1 MNGAMGHVTVT
12 TQNAV
17 DIRYPLA
24 DIDMRACMGLQAI
37 MQTIMMGKMEIVL
50 PDMYMMKRFIGI
62 CFRGP
67 RATSQ
72 QRCKI
77 KTSNSDSNDSSEIE
91 MESKG
96 ELTLGCLPS
105 PPGSYQSPGCWC
117 QAQASP
123 NNRWDKRHL
132 PDRPGVRL
140 DSCNTDATQK
150 RNLTF
155 HFL

>member
-1 MNGAMGHVTVT
+1 MNGMMGHVTVT
-12 TQNAV
+12 TKNGV
-17 DIRYPLA
+17 DTGYPLA

-77 KTSNSDSNDSSEIE
+77 KTSNSDSNDSSKI
-91 MESKG
+91 
-96 ELTLGCLPS
+96 
-105 PPGSYQSPGCWC
+105 
-117 QAQASP
+117 
-123 NNRWDKRHL
+123 
-132 PDRPGVRL
+132 
-140 DSCNTDATQK
+140 DSSWL
-150 RNLTF
+150 LTF
-155 HFL
+155 STRFLSVSWMLVSGTGFSE

>member
-1 MNGAMGHVTVT
+1 MNGVKGHVTVT
-12 TQNAV
+12 TQNGV
-17 DIRYPLA
+17 DTEYPLA

-77 KTSNSDSNDSSEIE
+77 KTSNSDSNDSSQIE
-91 MESKG
+91 ME
-96 ELTLGCLPS
+96 T
-105 PPGSYQSPGCWC
+105 
-117 QAQASP
+117 
-123 NNRWDKRHL
+123 KR
-132 PDRPGVRL
+132 RT
-140 DSCNTDATQK
+140 DSWL
-150 RNLTF
+150 LTF
-155 HFL
+155 STRFLSVSWMLVSGTGFSE